1 LVRCLL
7 ARTCLPLLPSPSCQL
22 LNGVGHKLIL
32 TMVYLSSTIGRSV
45 EPLNERSQDEE
56 DLVSRSLSNMRDED
70 LQMLS
75 VISRRTLNRLDKR
88 AASERDADSR

>member
-1 LVRCLL
+1 MAWL
-7 ARTCLPLLPSPSCQL
+7 TKP
-22 LNGVGHKLIL
+22 IL

-45 EPLNERSQDEE
+45 EPLIEHPQDQE

-75 VISRRTLNRLDKR
+75 IISRRTLKNLD
-88 AASERDADSR
+88 